1 MQLQIFQKKLIGRII
16 RSAIKQRAREIAK
29 Q

>member
-16 RSAIKQRAREIAK
+16 QSAIKQRTREIAK